1 MPTYPLPTLAATV
14 SAAGITAPAYADIYQ
29 SLQTSFQA
37 IYGSDAYIDPD
48 SQDGQLLAVFAQAIS
63 DCNDTSIDVWNK
75 FGPAT
80 AVGVGLS
87 SQVKI
92 NGISRGIATQGSVV
106 LRVVGVVG
114 SIIVDG
120 IASDALNNQWVLPT
134 PLVIPPAGQIDVTAL
149 AQVTGAVAGP
159 IGTINQI
166 VNPQLGWQSVTNPAS
181 ASPGAPIETD
191 AALRQRQTVS
201 TALPSQ
207 TVLSGTTGAIAQLPG
222 VTQVV
227 VYENDTDSTNA
238 NGQTPHSIAAVVLG
252 GVASDIAA
260 AILAHKTP
268 GAFTFGS
275 TVVVVS
281 DQYGIPYNIAFSV
294 PTAVPLAIA
303 ITIKAYA
310 GYTTAIG
317 NQILAS
323 LVAYINGLGIGARS
337 DIGRLYLPAQF
348 YGGVGSNTFDVN
360 VLQQAIKPAT
370 PTAADITIAFN
381 ARATLALADI
391 TLTVT

>member
-275 TVVVVS
+275 TVVVVP